1 MLHRRFYKYRACTQE
16 KPEQSIIFI
25 TEPAQYHKA
34 DLLICDSSLAA
45 GQELPKLL
53 TRVRSPAI
61 ASVLWTRKLNACALR
76 IIAENT
82 SGVLRDI
89 ATVIAGHGANVLM
102 INQEIFETGPYAGMG
117 ELYIEYVPGP
127 EREKLIHDLDAIPSV
142 KDVKS
147 FQPFG
152 DIFGSRVI
160 IIGGGAQV
168 AQVALGAVNEADRHN
183 IRGERISVDTIPLV
197 GERTLALAVDAVI
210 ALAPGV
216 HPCPCRLDHG
226 MATSQ
231 RQSTGSGEAGIPVIA
246 LKMAGTVPQHADLV
260 VTDPIQAGV
269 FAVMHVSSKAVFD
282 ISRVRG
288 REF

>member
-1 MLHRRFYKYRACTQE
+1 MD
-16 KPEQSIIFI
+16 
-25 TEPAQYHKA
+25 TEP
-34 DLLICDSSLAA
+34 
-45 GQELPKLL
+45 E
-53 TRVRSPAI
+53 R
-61 ASVLWTRKLNACALR
+61 CAMR

-82 SGVLRDI
+82 KGVLRDI
-89 ATVIAGHGANVLM
+89 TTVIAGHGANILM
-102 INQEIFETGPYAGMG
+102 VNQEIFDSGPHTGMG
-117 ELYIEYVPGP
+117 ELYIEYEPGP
-127 EREKLIHDLDAIPSV
+127 DREQLVLDLEAITSV
-142 KDVKS
+142 RDVKS

-197 GERTLALAVDAVI
+197 GERTLALAVDAVSRLPRASI
-210 ALAPGV
+210 LVLA
-216 HPCPCRLDHG
+216 
-226 MATSQ
+226 
-231 RQSTGSGEAGIPVIA
+231 GSIMGGEISKAVDRVREAGIPVIA

-282 ISRVRG
+282 INRVRG